1 MSEKEKSNKAKS
13 KEKNNR
19 SASNKKHKKKNK
31 KIKRPKNPFIQ
42 YSEAMRSEHKE
53 KLSVKELG
61 EMWKKLPEDK
71 KKPYIDKFEAEK
83 IVYEKSLDALGNCSD
98 DSDDSGDE
106 NEKIEKKNEK
116 KKAKTSGKDQKKN
129 NLKECQDCK
138 KGGKK

>member
-1 MSEKEKSNKAKS
+1 
-13 KEKNNR
+13 
-19 SASNKKHKKKNK
+19 
-31 KIKRPKNPFIQ
+31 
-42 YSEAMRSEHKE
+42 MRAERKE

-61 EMWKKLPEDK
+61 EMWKNLPEDK

-83 IVYEKSLDALGNCSD
+83 IEYEKSLDALGNCSD

-129 NLKECQDCK
+129 NLKECPDCK